1 MNMQKYNFI
10 YLSLIAIAVGL
21 IIFFFKLIGANT
33 SLIDFVDSQSDTSI
47 SKIIYD
53 NQKSIESFM
62 GKLDACEKKCD
73 EIDMGGIKRI
83 LVSGDNEIVLTNKNI
98 YSEKEMSE
106 IFTHTGAKFYEVYS
120 EWNDKK
126 VKAYFPVSNLMDA
139 PVYSIYIG
147 DSLIMGEDNHSL
159 VAIPETNIKTS
170 SFGSKIPNMIIGVG
184 MFLAFIILIVV
195 GLFNHKRENGKLRL
209 EIEDQTLSLTEANKE
224 LENERDVFADG
235 PVIIIKW
242 ASGWQWDVSYVS
254 PNTPKII
261 GYGYADFMTD
271 LHYDQI
277 IHSDD
282 IQRIRDDI
290 EDAVK
295 NNKTMIDHR
304 EFRLKR
310 KDGGYIWMDS
320 NTKMIQSE
328 GEILM
333 LSYLVDVND
342 KMDAFRGLRNQRLAM
357 DQATI
362 LSSTDLDGNITYV
375 NDRFCD
381 LCGFSRD
388 ELIGKTYKMLNS
400 EVHSDDFFKGMWSE
414 ITQGRPW
421 AGEIC
426 NKNKKKQ
433 KFWVNMTII
442 PSLTE
447 AGNVFEFQ
455 AIGFEITEAK
465 NDQERAI
472 KQKAIADKANEAK
485 SHFLANMSHELRT
498 PMNGLMG
505 MATLLNNTQLSEQQ
519 VKFVDGIL
527 SSADH
532 QLSILNNI
540 LDLSKMQSG
549 HMELE
554 RIDFDLLDLLNNT
567 ITLFSPTANA
577 KGIELGLIFG
587 NDVCIEYAG
596 DKSRLKQII
605 TNLINNA
612 IKFTHWGR
620 IIIKVN
626 NLDNDSGIRIEVE
639 DTGVGIAQ
647 SSQDKLFK
655 KFSQVDETI
664 TRKFGGTG
672 LGLSICKYITEA
684 FGGDIGVESDLG
696 AGSTFWVELPL
707 EKIKSAVP
715 PKLDAATNV
724 VISGNLTQTMD
735 IYREIFNCHSV
746 SYSITP
752 SVADVFSS
760 DFDDRYDV
768 LFIVCPKS
776 IDEIHEITK
785 IIEAHP
791 DVIEK
796 SIFSLD
802 IETDPEVIKNK
813 RIRTVTR
820 PATSWNVLES
830 LDASIK
836 AKPIVKPGKF
846 NKSGSNNLFNDDH
859 IAPDTVSLIVD
870 DNKNNRDVLQMFI
883 SSLGGE
889 SKTARDGSEAVD
901 MVERAEY
908 DIIFMD
914 CHMPVMDGFQT
925 IEKIRN
931 MGIHTPIVMVTAD
944 ITKETE
950 EKAGAAGV
958 DGFMLKPIDVE
969 ELKNT
974 LDKYTGIH
982 IPDGEN
988 IIDAEVEEDDS
999 SASPTSLNLSSLTM
1013 MLDLDEKSTRQ
1024 IVGDISGEYPSFKE
1038 ESLKLLE
1045 KENYDKLERVI
1056 HKFKGGSLSF
1066 SGVEL
1071 LDMFAELNVYLQ
1083 ENTEFDKG
1091 YVVSL
1096 TNKCLNGAD
1105 LYIDDLTKYVNK
1117 N

>member
-1 MNMQKYNFI
+1 MNKKKYNLTYI
-10 YLSLIAIAVGL
+10 GMAIIAIGL
-21 IIFFFKLIGANT
+21 VAFFFKLISANS

-47 SKIIYD
+47 TNVLTK
-53 NQKSIESFM
+53 NKSEIRRFM
-62 GKLDACEKKCD
+62 LLEPDCEKSCKTFNSSGIDRIIIGDGKDARTYTNENVYGD
-73 EIDMGGIKRI
+73 EY
-83 LVSGDNEIVLTNKNI
+83 LSGFF
-98 YSEKEMSE
+98 S
-106 IFTHTGAKFYEVYS
+106 HTSAKFYEISYDYDGVPI
-120 EWNDKK
+120 
-126 VKAYFPVSNLMDA
+126 KAYFPIKNLLA
-139 PVYSIYIG
+139 SPVYSIYVG
-147 DSLIMGEDNHSL
+147 NSLVMGESTTGL
-159 VAIPETNIKTS
+159 VKIPGTNIRTS
-170 SFGSKIPNMIIGVG
+170 SFGSKIPNLLSGIIMSLIFFGLMLFG
-184 MFLAFIILIVV
+184 FISYR
-195 GLFNHKRENGKLRL
+195 KENNALKLQ
-209 EIEDQTLSLTEANKE
+209 IDDQTLSLTEANKE

-242 ASGWQWDVSYVS
+242 SSGWQWDVSYVS

-277 IHSDD
+277 IHGDD

-295 NNKTMIDHR
+295 HNKTMIDHR
-304 EFRLKR
+304 EFRIKK
-310 KDGGYIWMDS
+310 KDGGYIWVDS
-320 NTKMIQSE
+320 NTKMIQFD
-328 GEILM
+328 GEIQM

-362 LSSTDLDGNITYV
+362 LSSTDLEGNITYV

-381 LCGFSRD
+381 LCGFARE

-400 EVHSDDFFKGMWSE
+400 GVHSSELFRNMWAE
-414 ITQGRPW
+414 ISQGKPW

-426 NKNKKKQ
+426 NKNKKDQ
-433 KFWVNMTII
+433 KFWINMTII

-455 AIGFEITEAK
+455 AISFEITEAK

-505 MATLLNNTQLSEQQ
+505 MATLLHNTALSDQQ
-519 VKFVDGIL
+519 IKFVDGIL

-549 HMELE
+549 HMDLE
-554 RIDFDLLDLLNNT
+554 KIEFDLLDLLNNT

-577 KGIELGLIFG
+577 KGIELGLIFA
-587 NDVCIEYAG
+587 NDVCMEYAG

-620 IIIKVN
+620 IIIKVS
-626 NLDNDSGIRIEVE
+626 NLDKDLGIRIEVE

-647 SSQDKLFK
+647 GSQDKLFK

-684 FGGDIGVESDLG
+684 FGGTIGVESDLG

-707 EKIKSAVP
+707 EKVKSAKPTKIDPSV
-715 PKLDAATNV
+715 KV

-735 IYREIFNCHSV
+735 IYREIFNTHSV

-760 DFDDRYDV
+760 DFDERFDV
-768 LFIVCPKS
+768 LFIVCPKDKKE
-776 IDEIHEITK
+776 IDNIIS
-785 IIEAHP
+785 IIEEHP

-802 IETDPEVIKNK
+802 IETDPEIISNK
-813 RIRTVTR
+813 KIRTVTR

-830 LDASIK
+830 LDASINSR
-836 AKPIVKPGKF
+836 PIVKANRVSQEDGPG
-846 NKSGSNNLFNDDH
+846 LFDKEH
-859 IAPDTVSLIVD
+859 LSPGTKTLIVD

-889 SKTARDGSEAVD
+889 SDMARDGSEAVK
-901 MVERAEY
+901 MVEKAEY

-931 MGIHTPIVMVTAD
+931 MGIHTPIIMVTAD

-950 EKAGAAGV
+950 ERANEVGT
-958 DGFMLKPIDVE
+958 DGFMLKPIDVD
-969 ELKNT
+969 ELKAT
-974 LDKYTGIH
+974 LSKHTMIKSKPLADT
-982 IPDGEN
+982 
-988 IIDAEVEEDDS
+988 EEDTES
-999 SASPTSLNLSSLTM
+999 EPESEPETTLNLSSLNM
-1013 MLDLDEKSTRQ
+1013 MLDLDETSTRQ
-1024 IVGDISGEYPSFKE
+1024 IVGDIIKEYPSFSK
-1038 ESLKLLE
+1038 STKKLLKDE
-1045 KENYDKLERVI
+1045 DYEKLERII

-1066 SGVEL
+1066 ANHSI
-1071 LDMFAELNVYLQ
+1071 LDIFADLNVYLQ
-1083 ENTEFDKG
+1083 ENTKYDKE
-1091 YVVSL
+1091 YVATMTKS
-1096 TNKCLNGAD
+1096 CLDNSKI
-1105 LYIDDLTKYVNK
+1105 YIKELAEYAK
-1117 N
+1117 